1 MAVVTPTTVALAL
14 ALAAAVA
21 VTVAPVRRL
30 AAWLA
35 WRRRLRLPPAATPR
49 GGAPPLVGVSH
60 LRLALSE
67 AESAAVLAGAA
78 GAAGLVTTAFG
89 PVPVVSALSAAAA
102 ARVLALD
109 FTGTTSWWFPP
120 PWRGAFGAASLFAT
134 PEPDHAADHA
144 TAGRCL
150 SGAAADALVPSLE
163 LRVEVLLNEWCA
175 AGVACSAYPKCKMA
189 ALLLLTEGLFGRVV
203 DQRTCAKMA
212 RLYDDVNGYFT
223 SLVPFDLPGTSL
235 RTAARARQQVAAMVE
250 AEVAKLAAKRAAG
263 TLTPAEQ
270 ACILNTL
277 ISSWPMEAGKG
288 GPAAVPLKLLDNA
301 LTFLFHGADCLSAVM
316 LAATRYVCEDRPT
329 RAVMKRELEEAG
341 VVGGRRLDGPTLRR
355 LPILQSVVMET
366 LRLYPPIP
374 LMHRVVSAPVTLCG
388 YTLEPGQLLSYAIRT
403 PHLDR
408 GVWGD
413 TVHDFCPA
421 RHLVGGGRTPSAAQ
435 HGGTPPAAGAQEPT
449 VAGVATAPSWLPFG
463 GGARRCPGAD
473 LASVALSVYLVLL
486 VRDHT
491 LEVEG
496 RVRLLRMPPH
506 QRPDFE
512 LRVRRSAALR

>member
-1 MAVVTPTTVALAL
+1 MAVVTGTTVALAL

-21 VTVAPVRRL
+21 VAAAPVRRL

-109 FTGTTSWWFPP
+109 FTGTTRWWFPP

-212 RLYDDVNGYFT
+212 RLYDDVNGRGGST
-223 SLVPFDLPGTSL
+223 RTARREVWGAERAIVGCCAGTSEPL
-235 RTAARARQQVAAMVE
+235 GTAGLFPV
-250 AEVAKLAAKRAAG
+250 G
-263 TLTPAEQ
+263 TV
-270 ACILNTL
+270 
-277 ISSWPMEAGKG
+277 W
-288 GPAAVPLKLLDNA
+288 
-301 LTFLFHGADCLSAVM
+301 
-316 LAATRYVCEDRPT
+316 AATD
-329 RAVMKRELEEAG
+329 
-341 VVGGRRLDGPTLRR
+341 LR
-355 LPILQSVVMET
+355 
-366 LRLYPPIP
+366 
-374 LMHRVVSAPVTLCG
+374 
-388 YTLEPGQLLSYAIRT
+388 
-403 PHLDR
+403 
-408 GVWGD
+408 
-413 TVHDFCPA
+413 
-421 RHLVGGGRTPSAAQ
+421 
-435 HGGTPPAAGAQEPT
+435 
-449 VAGVATAPSWLPFG
+449 
-463 GGARRCPGAD
+463 
-473 LASVALSVYLVLL
+473 LVLL
-486 VRDHT
+486 
-491 LEVEG
+491 
-496 RVRLLRMPPH
+496 LLSCWYP
-506 QRPDFE
+506 
-512 LRVRRSAALR
+512 SASWMLMVALG

>member
-1 MAVVTPTTVALAL
+1 MGIPAPTIATPPPLLTLCFSLPPSARGWRGQPPGGTRRAEHPLSLLPLDGTGGDGRTLLVSSHPTRSPVAPPVLSPPTGRTLPCCHRAALWLAAARAHVAVPPASAALPLVHGRGVWGGGSAAAHRPLRLPTRRARSAMAVVTPTTVALAL

-21 VTVAPVRRL
+21 VTAAPVRRL

-212 RLYDDVNGYFT
+212 RLYDDVNGR
-223 SLVPFDLPGTSL
+223 G
-235 RTAARARQQVAAMVE
+235 AARARRVVRCGVRSGQSLGAALALVSLW
-250 AEVAKLAAKRAAG
+250 AQLDSSQLAACGRQ
-263 TLTPAEQ
+263 LT
-270 ACILNTL
+270 
-277 ISSWPMEAGKG
+277 
-288 GPAAVPLKLLDNA
+288 
-301 LTFLFHGADCLSAVM
+301 
-316 LAATRYVCEDRPT
+316 
-329 RAVMKRELEEAG
+329 
-341 VVGGRRLDGPTLRR
+341 
-355 LPILQSVVMET
+355 
-366 LRLYPPIP
+366 
-374 LMHRVVSAPVTLCG
+374 
-388 YTLEPGQLLSYAIRT
+388 
-403 PHLDR
+403 
-408 GVWGD
+408 
-413 TVHDFCPA
+413 
-421 RHLVGGGRTPSAAQ
+421 
-435 HGGTPPAAGAQEPT
+435 
-449 VAGVATAPSWLPFG
+449 
-463 GGARRCPGAD
+463 
-473 LASVALSVYLVLL
+473 
-486 VRDHT
+486 
-491 LEVEG
+491 
-496 RVRLLRMPPH
+496 
-506 QRPDFE
+506 
-512 LRVRRSAALR
+512 